1 MAEIDS
7 IAVPLPGVVR
17 IHVCMMD
24 DLNGGNEPSKVD
36 ASVML
41 RLFPI

>member
-1 MAEIDS
+1 MI
-7 IAVPLPGVVR
+7 PLLSFAGVDG
-17 IHVCMMD
+17 IPVCMLV

-36 ASVML
+36 ACGML